1 MDVLSVTSL
10 LELSTYF
17 KNNKTEFIF
26 LLAFISYIIIISI
39 IFANNPYDIIT
50 NSNSGL
56 SIFLS
61 MLGGFLVIIGYV
73 FYQRKK
79 QLYENES
86 DVNTLSFFGK
96 TVTSII
102 SILFIVAVLYF
113 IFTLSANFS
122 DFSAFFMYS
131 INFLILIGIIAVI
144 MKFFG
149 TSDGV
154 PIQRDPTWTGLL
166 IKIVTYLPCLFIDF
180 ANYIKYQYQITTK
193 PIIILLL
200 IEILL
205 ISVYFI
211 FSWVMD
217 KVLVHNATQLIKTPY
232 KLSQERNLGTF
243 QKLNFKDD
251 KFQYKYAVSAWIYLD
266 SFPPETNPNYDE
278 FTSLLNIGNKP
289 NIQFNVLK
297 NQLKI
302 ITQTEGKN
310 QKILYKTNDFRMQ
323 KWNHIVVNYDGENM
337 DIFMNNELVSTNPG
351 TIPYNDNTQ
360 ITSGSVNGLHGGI
373 CNVLY
378 YNDSITRGKI
388 NWLYNS
394 VKNLNPPV
402 I

>member
-388 NWLYNS
+388 NWLYTS